1 MRKERQGFTMGGVSP
16 TDYMKISKD
25 SYYQE
30 YERPKGS
37 LYSQALN
44 DTLKEEN
51 PLDDPNR
58 FKMNKQRQFLRNLRF
73 GFIRDS
79 YNRSLSNS
87 GSQRRVKLA
96 MYLVPGIVSF
106 GLALSNYFQQS
117 FGIYLKYQALVDSYY
132 IHSKGGDKS
141 VLSTIQDS
149 QKKLL
154 EQIERQQQGLRT
166 AGTANPQ

>member
-1 MRKERQGFTMGGVSP
+1 MAGVSP
-16 TDYMKISKD
+16 TDYMRISKE

-37 LYSQALN
+37 LYTQAIN
-44 DTLKEEN
+44 ETLKEGGN

-79 YNRSLSNS
+79 YNRSLSSS
-87 GSQRRVKLA
+87 GSQRKVKLA
-96 MYLVPGIVSF
+96 MYLVPGLVSF

-132 IHSKGGDKS
+132 IHSKGGDRS

-154 EQIERQQQGLRT
+154 EQIERQ
-166 AGTANPQ
+166 